1 MPDVFKCGLIGM
13 GPAGIGLAMSLRGT
27 STIKNMICFERG
39 SFNIDVNCSALS
51 EKECCCS
58 NSCGVISGVGG
69 ASTLSSG
76 KISNFPAGSGLAE
89 FFDSEKQLRELLDEV
104 IQFLSDEI
112 QLKRIE
118 IDTATKMNAK
128 AFYKQRNID
137 YKYYDVYE
145 FDGKSY
151 RSFIQRTVQELMDE
165 GLQLFDNAEVLDVH
179 RDPHTSYFCINV
191 RTPDGEKQFFVQKLV
206 VAIGALDIR
215 DTDLSASISLIALLW
230 EYQHQGGAL
239 SQKMITS
246 MIDCG
251 VLLRNADP
259 EMINGAS
266 YDLRLGDEY
275 YYDGKIQKLSDEKPF
290 LTIEP
295 YDYAIV
301 SCKETAWIPRDVI
314 AKFGLTVGLF
324 CQGVILSNGPQI
336 DPGFRGT
343 LFCLLFNTSN
353 RAVHLKR
360 GKHYATIEFNKLI
373 GYAKPYEGKYQGKE
387 RIIEY
392 IPENALHGAINELK
406 KEVEHLK
413 TESRIMQNIYLGV
426 VALMFAIISILLVLK

>member
-1 MPDVFKCGLIGM
+1 MDNSEVKKRLNSINWNFDFTIDYGEDALHPFNCRKYYSY
-13 GPAGIGLAMSLRGT
+13 PATFIPE
-27 STIKNMICFERG
+27 IPY
-39 SFNIDVNCSALS
+39 ALS
-51 EKECCCS
+51 VRGKNRIKKGKKS
-58 NSCGVISGVGG
+58 FVNNTRQIGSIKIKLTIS
-69 ASTLSSG
+69 S
-76 KISNFPAGSGLAE
+76 I
-89 FFDSEKQLRELLDEV
+89 
-104 IQFLSDEI
+104 I
-112 QLKRIE
+112 RI
-118 IDTATKMNAK
+118 
-128 AFYKQRNID
+128 
-137 YKYYDVYE
+137 
-145 FDGKSY
+145 
-151 RSFIQRTVQELMDE
+151 
-165 GLQLFDNAEVLDVH
+165 
-179 RDPHTSYFCINV
+179 
-191 RTPDGEKQFFVQKLV
+191 
-206 VAIGALDIR
+206 
-215 DTDLSASISLIALLW
+215 
-230 EYQHQGGAL
+230 YQHQGGAL

>member
-1 MPDVFKCGLIGM
+1 MLFESI
-13 GPAGIGLAMSLRGT
+13 IITGT
-27 STIKNMICFERG
+27 SCAGKSTIAEKLCEVVTNNGACFEQVNAVTTRERRADDSNYEYLSNEAFDKLLRDKKLLVESTYRDKKYG
-39 SFNIDVNCSALS
+39 IKKAEYNKVIEKKRVPVLVTTPTAAVELLTEHQEKYMCVFLDAEDETLIERWIERSREKTNIKW
-51 EKECCCS
+51 EKEFC
-58 NSCGVISGVGG
+58 
-69 ASTLSSG
+69 
-76 KISNFPAGSGLAE
+76 
-89 FFDSEKQLRELLDEV
+89 KQNEADRKYQD
-104 IQFLSDEI
+104 
-112 QLKRIE
+112 
-118 IDTATKMNAK
+118 K
-128 AFYKQRNID
+128 AHYI
-137 YKYYDVYE
+137 
-145 FDGKSY
+145 
-151 RSFIQRTVQELMDE
+151 
-165 GLQLFDNAEVLDVH
+165 
-179 RDPHTSYFCINV
+179 INN
-191 RTPDGEKQFFVQKLV
+191 
-206 VAIGALDIR
+206 
-215 DTDLSASISLIALLW
+215 TDLSASVSLISLLW
-230 EYQHQGGAL
+230 DYQYQGGAL
-239 SQKMITS
+239 PQKIISS
-246 MIDCG
+246 MMDCG
-251 VLLRNADP
+251 LLLRGIDP
-259 EMINGAS
+259 QMINGAS

-275 YYDGKIQKLSDEKPF
+275 YYDGKIQKLSDQKPF

-301 SCKETAWIPRDVI
+301 SCKETACIPRDVI

-373 GYAKPYEGKYQGKE
+373 GYADPYEGKYQGKE

-413 TESRIMQNIYLGV
+413 KESRIMQNIYLGV

>member
-1 MPDVFKCGLIGM
+1 MPFESIIITGTSC
-13 GPAGIGLAMSLRGT
+13 AGKSTIAKKLCDIVTNSGVSFDQVTAVTTRERRADDSNYEYISNEDFDKLLRGKKLLVD
-27 STIKNMICFERG
+27 SIYRGKKYGIKQAEYNRVIRKKKVPVLV
-39 SFNIDVNCSALS
+39 ITPASA
-51 EKECCCS
+51 
-58 NSCGVISGVGG
+58 I
-69 ASTLSSG
+69 
-76 KISNFPAGSGLAE
+76 
-89 FFDSEKQLRELLDEV
+89 ELLSKGKEKYMCIFLDAQDETLV
-104 IQFLSDEI
+104 DRWVERLGTEPNNKAKKGFLK
-112 QLKRIE
+112 QH
-118 IDTATKMNAK
+118 K
-128 AFYKQRNID
+128 ADREYQDKAHYILNNT
-137 YKYYDVYE
+137 DV
-145 FDGKSY
+145 
-151 RSFIQRTVQELMDE
+151 
-165 GLQLFDNAEVLDVH
+165 
-179 RDPHTSYFCINV
+179 
-191 RTPDGEKQFFVQKLV
+191 
-206 VAIGALDIR
+206 
-215 DTDLSASISLIALLW
+215 SASVSLIALLW
-230 EYQHQGGAL
+230 EYQNQGGAL
-239 SQKMITS
+239 SQKLISS

-251 VLLRNADP
+251 MLLRDADP

-301 SCKETAWIPRDVI
+301 SCRETAWIPRDVI

-324 CQGVILSNGPQI
+324 CQGIILSNGPQI

-373 GYAKPYEGKYQGKE
+373 GYAEPYEGKYQGKE

>member
-1 MPDVFKCGLIGM
+1 MLFESI
-13 GPAGIGLAMSLRGT
+13 IITGT
-27 STIKNMICFERG
+27 SCAGKSTIAEKLCESVANNGVCFEQVKAVTTRERRADDLNYEYVSNDTFDELLRDKKLLVQSTYRDKKYG
-39 SFNIDVNCSALS
+39 IKKKAYDKIIENKKVPILVITPTAAVELLTEYQEKYMCIFLDAPNEALI
-51 EKECCCS
+51 ERW
-58 NSCGVISGVGG
+58 I
-69 ASTLSSG
+69 ARSG
-76 KISNFPAGSGLAE
+76 KNPSKKEREEFCKQHEADRKNQDTAHYIISN
-89 FFDSEKQLRELLDEV
+89 K
-104 IQFLSDEI
+104 
-112 QLKRIE
+112 
-118 IDTATKMNAK
+118 
-128 AFYKQRNID
+128 
-137 YKYYDVYE
+137 
-145 FDGKSY
+145 
-151 RSFIQRTVQELMDE
+151 
-165 GLQLFDNAEVLDVH
+165 
-179 RDPHTSYFCINV
+179 
-191 RTPDGEKQFFVQKLV
+191 
-206 VAIGALDIR
+206 
-215 DTDLSASISLIALLW
+215 DLSASVSLIELLW
-230 EYQHQGGAL
+230 EHQHQGGAL
-239 SQKMITS
+239 SQKMIAG

-251 VLLRNADP
+251 VLLRETDP
-259 EMINGAS
+259 KMINGAS

-275 YYDGKIQKLSDEKPF
+275 YYDGKIQKMSDKKPF

-301 SCKETAWIPRDVI
+301 SCKETAWIPRDII

-360 GKHYATIEFNKLI
+360 GKHYATIEFNKMI
-373 GYAKPYEGKYQGKE
+373 GYAEPYKGKYQGKE

>member
-1 MPDVFKCGLIGM
+1 MKYLWLIVVRKKSVFEQYRVSVKNLLNDIVGHEARLPD
-13 GPAGIGLAMSLRGT
+13 T
-27 STIKNMICFERG
+27 Y
-39 SFNIDVNCSALS
+39 
-51 EKECCCS
+51 
-58 NSCGVISGVGG
+58 
-69 ASTLSSG
+69 
-76 KISNFPAGSGLAE
+76 
-89 FFDSEKQLRELLDEV
+89 
-104 IQFLSDEI
+104 
-112 QLKRIE
+112 
-118 IDTATKMNAK
+118 K
-128 AFYKQRNID
+128 AHYI
-137 YKYYDVYE
+137 
-145 FDGKSY
+145 
-151 RSFIQRTVQELMDE
+151 
-165 GLQLFDNAEVLDVH
+165 
-179 RDPHTSYFCINV
+179 INN
-191 RTPDGEKQFFVQKLV
+191 
-206 VAIGALDIR
+206 
-215 DTDLSASISLIALLW
+215 TDLSASISLIALLW

-239 SQKMITS
+239 SQKMIAS

-426 VALMFAIISILLVLK
+426 AALMFAIISILLVLK

>member
-1 MPDVFKCGLIGM
+1 MPFESI
-13 GPAGIGLAMSLRGT
+13 IITGT
-27 STIKNMICFERG
+27 SCAGKSTIAKRLCDFVTN
-39 SFNIDVNCSALS
+39 
-51 EKECCCS
+51 
-58 NSCGVISGVGG
+58 SGVSFEQVTSVTTRERRADDSNYEYTSDEDFDKLLSDNKLLVDSTYRNKKYGIKQEEYNRVLRKEKVPILVITP
-69 ASTLSSG
+69 ASAT
-76 KISNFPAGSGLAE
+76 
-89 FFDSEKQLRELLDEV
+89 ELLSKGKEKYMCIFLDAQDETLV
-104 IQFLSDEI
+104 DRWVERLGTDPNNKAKKEFLKQHKVDREY
-112 QLKRIE
+112 Q
-118 IDTATKMNAK
+118 DK
-128 AFYKQRNID
+128 AHYILNNT
-137 YKYYDVYE
+137 DV
-145 FDGKSY
+145 
-151 RSFIQRTVQELMDE
+151 
-165 GLQLFDNAEVLDVH
+165 
-179 RDPHTSYFCINV
+179 
-191 RTPDGEKQFFVQKLV
+191 
-206 VAIGALDIR
+206 
-215 DTDLSASISLIALLW
+215 SASVSLIALLW
-230 EYQHQGGAL
+230 EYQNQGGAL
-239 SQKMITS
+239 SQKLISS

-251 VLLRNADP
+251 MLLRDADP

-266 YDLRLGDEY
+266 YDLHLGDEY
-275 YYDGKIQKLSDEKPF
+275 YYDGKIPKLSDEKPF

-301 SCKETAWIPRDVI
+301 SCRETAWIPRDVI

-324 CQGVILSNGPQI
+324 CQGIILSNGPQI

-373 GYAKPYEGKYQGKE
+373 GYAEPYEGKYQGKE

-413 TESRIMQNIYLGV
+413 NESRIMQNIYLGV

>member
-1 MPDVFKCGLIGM
+1 MLFESI
-13 GPAGIGLAMSLRGT
+13 IITGT
-27 STIKNMICFERG
+27 SCAGKSTVAERLCKFVTNNGVSFEHVKAVTTRERREDDSNYEYINNEAFDELLRDKKLLVYSTYREKKYGIKRAEY
-39 SFNIDVNCSALS
+39 DKVVE
-51 EKECCCS
+51 EKKVPVL
-58 NSCGVISGVGG
+58 VITPT
-69 ASTLSSG
+69 AAAEL
-76 KISNFPAGSGLAE
+76 LAE
-89 FFDSEKQLRELLDEV
+89 HQEKYMCVFLDAQDETLIERWSERSRKEASSKRKKEFCKQHEVDRKYQDKAHYIINNADS
-104 IQFLSDEI
+104 
-112 QLKRIE
+112 
-118 IDTATKMNAK
+118 
-128 AFYKQRNID
+128 
-137 YKYYDVYE
+137 
-145 FDGKSY
+145 
-151 RSFIQRTVQELMDE
+151 
-165 GLQLFDNAEVLDVH
+165 
-179 RDPHTSYFCINV
+179 
-191 RTPDGEKQFFVQKLV
+191 
-206 VAIGALDIR
+206 
-215 DTDLSASISLIALLW
+215 SASVSLIALLW
-230 EYQHQGGAL
+230 EHQHQGGAL
-239 SQKMITS
+239 SKKMIAS

-373 GYAKPYEGKYQGKE
+373 GYAEPYEGKYQGKE

-426 VALMFAIISILLVLK
+426 VALMFAVISILLVLK